1 MPNISVFF
9 LWSSEKYREYH
20 VLKIRFHTRL
30 LKPRAY
36 GLWLNSANSCEIFH
50 FQLLIY
56 NIVLLHS
63 HLLKYSLVPRSY
75 FKPVRAIKDN
85 FLHIL
90 NNYLLI
96 SYCSESSFILFE
108 IILFL
113 LHDAEFIF
121 CCIHILLRLLI

>member
-9 LWSSEKYREYH
+9 LWSSEKYRVYH

-56 NIVLLHS
+56 LQYTIATIFKKYFSEFYMKPVARD
-63 HLLKYSLVPRSY
+63 YSLAGHLANTLYMYYVG
-75 FKPVRAIKDN
+75 
-85 FLHIL
+85 
-90 NNYLLI
+90 I
-96 SYCSESSFILFE
+96 SGT
-108 IILFL
+108 
-113 LHDAEFIF
+113 IF
-121 CCIHILLRLLI
+121 GEA

>member
-9 LWSSEKYREYH
+9 CGRRKNI

-56 NIVLLHS
+56 NILFKHPISNNDIFVFADVP
-63 HLLKYSLVPRSY
+63 HLLKLIR
-75 FKPVRAIKDN
+75 DTG
-85 FLHIL
+85 
-90 NNYLLI
+90 LLLQDGNLI
-96 SYCSESSFILFE
+96 NKNPLGE
-108 IILFL
+108 L
-113 LHDAEFIF
+113 LKLTDTEVNLCYKLSKKHTY
-121 CCIHILLRLLI
+121 RV